1 MGIKTVKRLA
11 ADILKVGESRIL
23 IDPARIEEVED
34 AVTRADV
41 RRLIKSGVI
50 RERPP
55 STPSRGRAR
64 ARNGRRGPGSR
75 KGAKGARM
83 TVTWVEKV
91 RAQRRLLKQLR
102 DRGVVSRSLYR
113 RLYLMVKGGSFS
125 SRRVLMNYI
134 ATLKEK
140 GRLLNG

>member
-1 MGIKTVKRLA
+1 MSVKTVRRLA
-11 ADILKVGESRIL
+11 ADILKVGESRIW

-55 STPSRGRAR
+55 STPSRGRVR
-64 ARNGRRGPGSR
+64 ARSGRRGPGSR

-102 DRGVVSRSLYR
+102 DKGVVSRSLYR
-113 RLYLMVKGGSFS
+113 RLCLMVKGGAFP

-134 ATLKEK
+134 ASLKER
-140 GRLLNG
+140 GEAA

>member
-1 MGIKTVKRLA
+1 MSIKTVKRLA

-64 ARNGRRGPGSR
+64 ARNRRRGPGSR

-102 DRGVVSRSLYR
+102 DREVVSRSLYR

>member
-1 MGIKTVKRLA
+1 LSIKTVRRLA
-11 ADILKVGESRIL
+11 ADIMKVGESRIW
-23 IDPARIEEVED
+23 IDPARIGEVED

-55 STPSRGRAR
+55 STPSRGRVR
-64 ARNGRRGPGSR
+64 ERSVGRGPGSR

-102 DRGVVSRSLYR
+102 DKGVVSRRLYR
-113 RLYLMVKGGSFS
+113 RLYLMVKGGAFS
-125 SRRVLMNYI
+125 SRRVLMNYV
-134 ATLKEK
+134 ASLKER
-140 GRLLNG
+140 GEAA

>member
-1 MGIKTVKRLA
+1 MSIKTVKRLA

-64 ARNGRRGPGSR
+64 ARNRRRGPGSR